1 MSSPKSMMEK
11 TKECVNIM
19 KKITESLG
27 LPADSDEVTELR
39 QKMNDYIRCA
49 ESTEGGSTFGTVD
62 FSRYGRIAEYN
73 FPSIAGKPVEVTLKN
88 ILKSKARGNTDMK

>member
-1 MSSPKSMMEK
+1 MMEK
-11 TKECVNIM
+11 AKECVNIM

-39 QKMNDYIRCA
+39 QKMNDYIRC
-49 ESTEGGSTFGTVD
+49 TEGAVGTEGAKGTVD

-73 FPSIAGKPVEVTLKN
+73 FPNVTGKPVEVTLKN
-88 ILKSKARGNTDMK
+88 ILKSKARLGAVNEPHLQ

>member
-1 MSSPKSMMEK
+1 MASVKSVIEK

-39 QKMNDYIRCA
+39 QKMNDYIR
-49 ESTEGGSTFGTVD
+49 STEKMTGTVD
-62 FSRYGRIAEYN
+62 FSRYGRVAEYN
-73 FPSIAGKPVEVTLKN
+73 FPSLAGKPVEVTLKK
-88 ILKSKARGNTDMK
+88 IVRKASDEHTT

>member
-1 MSSPKSMMEK
+1 MMEK

-39 QKMNDYIRCA
+39 QKMNEYIRSA
-49 ESTEGGSTFGTVD
+49 EGACGTVD

-73 FPSIAGKPVEVTLKN
+73 FPSVAGKPVEVTLKKIVKGN
-88 ILKSKARGNTDMK
+88 SRPIDESKNPV

>member
-1 MSSPKSMMEK
+1 MSKSMMEK

-39 QKMNDYIRCA
+39 QKMNEYIR
-49 ESTEGGSTFGTVD
+49 STDSAGTGAVGTVD

-73 FPSIAGKPVEVTLKN
+73 FPSVAGKPVEVTLKK
-88 ILKSKARGNTDMK
+88 IVKSGVKQANECP

>member
-1 MSSPKSMMEK
+1 MMEK
-11 TKECVNIM
+11 AKECVNIM

-39 QKMNDYIRCA
+39 QKMNDYIRC
-49 ESTEGGSTFGTVD
+49 TEGAVGTKGTVD

-73 FPSIAGKPVEVTLKN
+73 FPNVAGKPVEVTLKN
-88 ILKSKARGNTDMK
+88 ILKSKARLGAVNEPHLQ

>member
-1 MSSPKSMMEK
+1 MMEK
-11 TKECVNIM
+11 AKECVNIM

-39 QKMNDYIRCA
+39 QKMNDYIRC
-49 ESTEGGSTFGTVD
+49 TEGTEGTKGTVD

-73 FPSIAGKPVEVTLKN
+73 FPNVAGKPVEVTLKN
-88 ILKSKARGNTDMK
+88 ILKSKARLGAVNEPHLQ

>member
-1 MSSPKSMMEK
+1 MMEK

-39 QKMNDYIRCA
+39 QKMNEYIRSA
-49 ESTEGGSTFGTVD
+49 EAGAVKGTVD

-73 FPSIAGKPVEVTLKN
+73 FPSVAGKPVEVTLKKIVKGN
-88 ILKSKARGNTDMK
+88 SRPIDESKNPV

>member
-1 MSSPKSMMEK
+1 MASVKSVIEK

-39 QKMNDYIRCA
+39 QKMNDYIR
-49 ESTEGGSTFGTVD
+49 STEKMTGTVD
-62 FSRYGRIAEYN
+62 FSRYGRVAEYN
-73 FPSIAGKPVEVTLKN
+73 FPSLAGKPVEVTLKK
-88 ILKSKARGNTDMK
+88 IVRKAAHEHAT

>member
-1 MSSPKSMMEK
+1 MMEK

-49 ESTEGGSTFGTVD
+49 ESTEGGSTSGTVD

-88 ILKSKARGNTDMK
+88 ILKSRARGNTDMK

>member
-1 MSSPKSMMEK
+1 MMEK

-39 QKMNDYIRCA
+39 QKMNEYIRGTFGA
-49 ESTEGGSTFGTVD
+49 EGASGTEGARGTVD

-73 FPSIAGKPVEVTLKN
+73 FPSVAGKPVEVTLKK
-88 ILKSKARGNTDMK
+88 IVTE

>member
-1 MSSPKSMMEK
+1 MMEK

-49 ESTEGGSTFGTVD
+49 EGAEGAEAVKGTVD

-73 FPSIAGKPVEVTLKN
+73 FPSVAGKPVEVTLKK
-88 ILKSKARGNTDMK
+88 IVKSNSRPIDESKNSV

>member
-1 MSSPKSMMEK
+1 MMEK

-49 ESTEGGSTFGTVD
+49 EGTEGTEGGSTFGTVD

-73 FPSIAGKPVEVTLKN
+73 FPNIAGKPVEVTLKN
-88 ILKSKARGNTDMK
+88 ILKSKARGNVDMK

>member
-1 MSSPKSMMEK
+1 MMEK
-11 TKECVNIM
+11 AKECVNIM

-39 QKMNDYIRCA
+39 QKMNDYIRGA
-49 ESTEGGSTFGTVD
+49 EGTEGAVGTVD

-73 FPSIAGKPVEVTLKN
+73 FPNVAGKPVEVTLKN
-88 ILKSKARGNTDMK
+88 ILKSKARLGAVNEPHLQ

>member
-1 MSSPKSMMEK
+1 MMEK
-11 TKECVNIM
+11 AKECVNIM

-39 QKMNDYIRCA
+39 QKMNDYIRGA
-49 ESTEGGSTFGTVD
+49 EGAEGAVGTKGTVD

-73 FPSIAGKPVEVTLKN
+73 FPNVAGKPVEVTLKN
-88 ILKSKARGNTDMK
+88 ILKSKARLGAVNEPHLQ